1 MNRLD
6 FYDNIP
12 EGMKEYLSNY
22 GWHFSKKMCEWA
34 VSKMRD
40 KNEKKVQMRSKEDV
54 ESILKA
60 SNIEIE
66 NDNGYDK
73 VFVYHMCMS
82 DYYGGSVPD
91 DLHAARYVK
100 ETLDDKDGYEGIA
113 FTRFFADCSGK
124 GVPIA
129 WEDML

>member
-1 MNRLD
+1 
-6 FYDNIP
+6 
-12 EGMKEYLSNY
+12 MKEYLSNY

-91 DLHAARYVK
+91 DMHVARYVK

-124 GVPIA
+124 GVPIV